1 VTTTSVDQAAEA
13 RRKPGRGGWFSLR
26 DASEARLAFWLLT
39 PTFVL
44 LLLIVGFPI
53 LRAVYLSLFTDNR
66 FGTPEF
72 TGLGNY
78 TRALFGNDAKDFW
91 AAFGV
96 TTLITA
102 ISVAIEL
109 AIGLGMALIMHRAF
123 KGRGLVRASVLV
135 PWAIPTAVTALLWK
149 WMYQPADIGGIVN
162 AITHTDILWT
172 GSKGPARWA
181 IIIADTW
188 KTAPFI
194 GLLLLA
200 GLQIIPDE
208 LYEAAKVDGA
218 TAWQRFRRITLPL
231 LKSSILVAVL
241 FRMLDVLRIFDL
253 PKILTNGANGTS
265 TLSILAYEQ
274 SIERVRVH
282 YGSALSVL
290 TFLYIMLVA
299 FVFVKLLGASVVKTQ
314 AREVK

>member
-13 RRKPGRGGWFSLR
+13 RRKPGRGSRFGLR
-26 DASEARLAFWLLT
+26 DASEARLAFWLLI

-53 LRAVYLSLFTDNR
+53 LRAVYLSLFSDNR
-66 FGTPEF
+66 FGTP
-72 TGLGNY
+72 
-78 TRALFGNDAKDFW
+78 
-91 AAFGV
+91 
-96 TTLITA
+96 
-102 ISVAIEL
+102 
-109 AIGLGMALIMHRAF
+109 
-123 KGRGLVRASVLV
+123 
-135 PWAIPTAVTALLWK
+135 
-149 WMYQPADIGGIVN
+149 PADIGGIVN

-299 FVFVKLLGASVVKTQ
+299 FVFVKLLGTSVVKTQ